1 MNMPQLCDFD
11 PRPAALRWM
20 EEKDHRSRESIKA
33 GKQER
38 FSKVFANDN
47 KEDGEVK
54 ENELKRK
61 F

>member
-11 PRPAALRWM
+11 PRPEALRRI
-20 EEKDHRSRESIKA
+20 EEKNRLARERTKA
-33 GKQER
+33 DKQDW

-47 KEDGEVK
+47 KEDGEVEEK
-54 ENELKRK
+54 ELKRK